1 MRALVPPRMKREQKA
16 LPFPRSNARRQLSA
30 SHPGSNS
37 EVVELVADVWRLV
50 PKEFGAVI
58 MALLDEEEVTLELL
72 LVSWL
77 DLLDDDE

>member
-1 MRALVPPRMKREQKA
+1 VPE
-16 LPFPRSNARRQLSA
+16 
-30 SHPGSNS
+30 
-37 EVVELVADVWRLV
+37 
-50 PKEFGAVI
+50 EFGAVI

>member
-1 MRALVPPRMKREQKA
+1 MKREQKA
-16 LPFPRSNARRQLSA
+16 LPFPRSNARRQSSA
-30 SHPGSNS
+30 LHPGPNS